1 MNFFTKFSLLQ
12 LVIFLSAILLL
23 QGCGDDPLR
32 NNRELDFS
40 TVPDPFDISKA
51 DTSYTKEGVE
61 IHIIEEGSSPCEGD
75 DGHNPCEVIPRDQIS
90 LFLTGRTSEGEIF
103 RSTYANGNVRAA
115 VIRNLKPVTQIINNQ
130 SVDPQIEGLR
140 RGLLGMEEGEKRV
153 IMVPDS
159 LGYNDS
165 NPGVRGFDLRG
176 KDLRYDIELS
186 EILE

>member
-1 MNFFTKFSLLQ
+1 MKFFTKFSLLQ
-12 LVIFLSAILLL
+12 LVILLSAILLL
-23 QGCGDDPLR
+23 QGCDDDPTR
-32 NNRELDFS
+32 NRRELDFS
-40 TVPDPFDISKA
+40 TVPDPFDISQA
-51 DTSYTKEGVE
+51 DTSYTKDGVE
-61 IHIIEEGSSPCEGD
+61 IHIIEEG
-75 DGHNPCEVIPRDQIS
+75 DGRFEVIARDQIS

-115 VIRNLKPVTQIINNQ
+115 VIRNLKPVSQIINNQ
-130 SVDPQIEGLR
+130 TVDPQIEGLR

-165 NPGVRGFDLRG
+165 NPGVRGVDIDLRD